1 MSTTQNLETDNII
14 ELDLSPFSKD
24 DIEKIKALGMKQKL
38 CYRWFRYHRKTE
50 VGLDQILLYAGSR
63 GRSPYSSYRVDR
75 YRDAQYSL
83 VSQRTGETIVTGRT
97 IESVLD
103 YLPDDFFYSL

>member
-1 MSTTQNLETDNII
+1 MSNTQNIEKDNIV

-24 DIEKIKALGMKQKL
+24 DIEKVKALGIKQKL
-38 CYRWFRYHRKTE
+38 CHRWFRYHRITE

-83 VSQRTGETIVTGRT
+83 VSQRTEETIVTGRT
-97 IESVLD
+97 IESVLN

>member
-1 MSTTQNLETDNII
+1 MSITQNIEKDNIV

-24 DIEKIKALGMKQKL
+24 DIEKIKALGIKQKL
-38 CYRWFRYHRKTE
+38 CYRWFRYHRISE
-50 VGLDQILLYAGSR
+50 VGLDQILLYSGSR
-63 GRSPYSSYRVDR
+63 GQSLYSSYRVDR
-75 YRDAQYSL
+75 CRDAQYSL

-103 YLPDDFFYSL
+103 CLPDDFFYSL

>member
-1 MSTTQNLETDNII
+1 MFSPQDLKKDNIV

-24 DIEKIKALGMKQKL
+24 DIEKIKALGRKQKL
-38 CYRWFRYHRKTE
+38 CYRWFRFHRKTE
-50 VGLDQILLYAGSR
+50 AGLDQILLYAGSR

-75 YRDAQYSL
+75 YRDAQYTL
-83 VSQRTGETIVTGRT
+83 VNQRTGETIVTGRT

-103 YLPDDFFYSL
+103 FLPDDFFYSL

>member
-1 MSTTQNLETDNII
+1 MSSPQDLKKDNIV

-24 DIEKIKALGMKQKL
+24 DIEKIKALGIKQKL
-38 CYRWFRYHRKTE
+38 CYRWFRFHRKTE
-50 VGLDQILLYAGSR
+50 AGLDQILLYAGSR

-75 YRDAQYSL
+75 YRDAQYTL
-83 VSQRTGETIVTGRT
+83 VNQRTGETIVTGRT

-103 YLPDDFFYSL
+103 FLPDDFFYTL